1 MTAMQS
7 DGRPRAERLLEPG
20 QRPGERQLERGW
32 QPQRQ
37 PGVALARGGYRYHL
51 HCRLEPTAEHAPN
64 FCYL

>member
-1 MTAMQS
+1 MTAMQP

-37 PGVALARGGYRYHL
+37 PGVALAGGGYRYRL
-51 HCRLEPTAEHAPN
+51 HC
-64 FCYL
+64 